1 MRRKVEN
8 LFTGEFLKSVSRGI
22 NITKPQKL
30 PISILFEILEGD
42 TIGKIIE
49 KVSSFTNLENKQYQA
64 IGSLMD
70 SQYQLIT
77 LRLV

>member
-8 LFTGEFLKSVSRGI
+8 LFTGKLLKSVSRGL
-22 NITKPQKL
+22 NTMKPQKL
-30 PISILFEILEGD
+30 SISILFKILEGD
-42 TIGKIIE
+42 TIEKIIK
-49 KVSSFTNLENKQYQA
+49 KVSSFINLENKQYQA
-64 IGSLMD
+64 IDFLMD